1 MPRVSGETQLKNAT
15 LELLLLPKNSNRVVT
30 SVNVT
35 NTIAALESAATLSLT
50 SATPI
55 PVLGGTSVSFLDGS
69 QRKQALILDDI
80 NLTSSPLVVN
90 ISPLTDAISANV
102 VAPLIG
108 GLIPLFGIQGFN
120 FGAQPQEVDTTN
132 TQSGF
137 GMESALVRSDKTLDI
152 SGIQIPGDRA
162 LYAIVKQVADSG
174 AFFGREIYAVFT
186 YPDGEI
192 RRGAAKIKNYQEP
205 GTQNEIKK
213 YSFQV
218 QFQGNGYERFAS
230 FIY

>member
-15 LELLLLPKNSNRVVT
+15 LELLLLPKNSRTVT